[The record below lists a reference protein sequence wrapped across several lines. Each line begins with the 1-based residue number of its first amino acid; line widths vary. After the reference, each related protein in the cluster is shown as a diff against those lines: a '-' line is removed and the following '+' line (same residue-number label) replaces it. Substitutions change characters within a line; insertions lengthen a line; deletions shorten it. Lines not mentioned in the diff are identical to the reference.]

1 MVGVGGSSPLAPTK
15 VTREHPDESLGAFLL
30 PDPDSD
36 VLHSRYPL
44 TMGDR
49 I

>member
-30 PDPDSD
+30 LEIPHPVVSGLPIQGNR
-36 VLHSRYPL
+36 V
-44 TMGDR
+44 
-49 I
+49 